1 MKMDQI
7 NLRKGNA
14 KITNYREI
22 RMGENH
28 GGRERKSTITM
39 AITMAFS
46 IVLGLLRSN
55 PFYVGRALLFIQVVF
70 IG

>member
-1 MKMDQI
+1 
-7 NLRKGNA
+7 
-14 KITNYREI
+14 
-22 RMGENH
+22 MGENH
-28 GGRERKSTITM
+28 ERIDREST
-39 AITMAFS
+39 ITMAFS